1 MQRES
6 ASPANGRVLTA
17 FVLLMLLAV
26 LGSCAPAPTQTAT
39 DRRPGS
45 DLQRIAL
52 QAYHRMEIGLLETG
66 SYTTNVLVDLE
77 LPRQVR
83 WTLEEFGSDGY
94 RLRFTADD
102 RPDEAWLVTPA
113 GVSRAE
119 PAG

>member
-1 MQRES
+1 M
-6 ASPANGRVLTA
+6 LTA
-17 FVLLMLLAV
+17 AVLLVLLSV
-26 LGSCAPAPTQTAT
+26 LASCAPAPTQGAT
-39 DRRPGS
+39 DGRPGS
-45 DLQRIAL
+45 ELQRIAM

-66 SYTTNVLVDLE
+66 SYTTNVLVDLD

-113 GVSRAE
+113 GVARVA
-119 PAG
+119 PTG